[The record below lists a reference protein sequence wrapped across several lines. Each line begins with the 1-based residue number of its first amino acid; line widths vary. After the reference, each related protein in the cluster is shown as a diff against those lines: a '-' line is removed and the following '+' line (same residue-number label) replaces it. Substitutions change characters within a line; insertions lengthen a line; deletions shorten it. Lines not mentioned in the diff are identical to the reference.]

1 MSKYFIGIDTSNY
14 TTSAAAAD
22 GQGKIIASCKRLLP
36 VKAGGVGLRQSEAV
50 FSHVKQLSDIV
61 SQLSRQIGGGELAA
75 VGYSARPRDSEGSYM
90 PCFLVGETVA
100 RSIAAVNGVPSYG
113 FSHQAGHIAAAL
125 YGSGAEH
132 ICGKD
137 FFAFHVSGGTTE
149 LLGIDKNDGI
159 ELLGGTLDINA
170 GQLID
175 RVGVMLGMQ
184 FPCGP
189 ELEKAALRAVSG
201 GAKLPGKPP
210 VCVRGM
216 HCNLSGIENKAK
228 ALIDSGVSYDT
239 VALYTIEAVTRTLE
253 QLTQNAEAEFGK
265 RPVLYAGG
273 VTGCSLI
280 RERLTAGREAYF
292 APTEFSSDNAAGTA
306 LLCRRRHLSD
316 ISDM

>member
-22 GQGKIIASCKRLLP
+22 EQGHIIASCRRLLP
-36 VKAGGVGLRQSEAV
+36 VREGGVGLRQSEAV
-50 FSHVKQLSDIV
+50 FSHVKQLPDIV
-61 SQLSRQIGGGELAA
+61 AQLSEQIPEGELAA
-75 VGYSARPRDSEGSYM
+75 VGYSARPRDTEGSYM
-90 PCFLVGETVA
+90 PCFLVGEAAA
-100 RSIAAVNGVPSYG
+100 RSIASVSGVPSYA
-113 FSHQAGHIAAAL
+113 FSHQAGHIAAAI

-132 ICGKD
+132 IRGRE

-149 LLGIDKNDGI
+149 LLGIDENDGI

-175 RVGVMLGMQ
+175 RVGVMLGMS

-189 ELEKAALRAVSG
+189 MLEKAALRAIAD
-201 GAKLPGKPP
+201 GAELPGRPP

-216 HCNLSGIENKAK
+216 RCNLSGIENKAR
-228 ALIDSGVSYDT
+228 ALIESGVSHDT

-253 QLTQNAEAEFGK
+253 LLTQNAEAELGQ

-273 VTGCSLI
+273 VTGCSVI
-280 RERLTAGREAYF
+280 RERLSDGREAYF
-292 APTEFSSDNAAGTA
+292 APAEFSSDNASGTA
-306 LLCRRRHLSD
+306 LLCRRRYLSVR
-316 ISDM
+316 